1 MESGLISARYSRS
14 CELGKSRKQPRY
26 PGLLLLSEWKIVD
39 LHAILAMFE
48 TVCHSN
54 QQKALFKSIWLL
66 QTIQNKAKTYRLTSD
81 NPTSWTR
88 GLVTNTSFERM
99 WSEELKRI
107 DLCWPGTDTTR
118 SSPGLNQ
125 LCLEKIFSSVYM
137 WWTFEMTRMFIICL
151 RVKTHRSMK
160 ICGAKSTGKFGRVIN
175 KSQTINIIWKCVRTR
190 EWFPDMSRD
199 RTNHAWLTR
208 TPWTNRDLSWIVSR
222 VTFTREYDQWHV

>member
-107 DLCWPGTDTTR
+107 DLCWPGTDTTH

-125 LCLEKIFSSVYM
+125 LCLEEIFSIVYM
-137 WWTFEMTRMFIICL
+137 WWTFEMTWMFIICL
-151 RVKTHRSMK
+151 RVKTLDQW
-160 ICGAKSTGKFGRVIN
+160 KSVARGQPESLVVLSIN
-175 KSQTINIIWKCVRTR
+175 LRQINIIWKCVRTR
-190 EWFPDMSRD
+190 EWFSRYVA
-199 RTNHAWLTR
+199 RLH
-208 TPWTNRDLSWIVSR
+208 
-222 VTFTREYDQWHV
+222 